1 MTLTTRSD
9 DPSSGSSP
17 WDPVGASRRAGEW
30 LASEHRSTL
39 PLDLGLFGALVAAVA
54 SREVVMWFHVIFVLL
69 VLAALVL
76 PFRQFVIRLVA
87 WTAITVALVTWAVA
101 SLDTPS
107 DELTEL
113 PLLTLV
119 LVLVYLVAQARAR
132 AVGAARRAYAE
143 VERRTQVESELLH
156 RQLED
161 AQRRAL
167 IGRASAGLAH
177 DLRNVFVVII
187 GCVDDVH
194 EHATAARVGPARL
207 DETTVSC
214 IDDLGA
220 AAQRGL
226 AIIDDLLW
234 LGQRNEYETRVT
246 DIGESIR
253 QIEPFLRRMIRPGI
267 MLQVDAS
274 EHASLAHI
282 DHVGLSQVLMNLV
295 SNAADAIDGVGRIT
309 VSTRRSVSGSAGG
322 DPGRT
327 VSIIVADDGVG
338 FTEQAIAHAFEP
350 DFTTKSGSHGGYG
363 LATVRRIVNRCGGSI
378 QIDSSPDSGTTIVL
392 RFETVGADTNEEVM
406 AAETMTATDFATNVL
421 SESNR

>member
-9 DPSSGSSP
+9 DPSGGSSQ
-17 WDPVGASRRAGEW
+17 WGVVGASRRAGEW
-30 LASEHRSTL
+30 IASEHRSTL
-39 PLDLGLFGALVAAVA
+39 PLDIGLFGALVAALA
-54 SREVVMWFHVIFVLL
+54 SKEVVMWFHVIFVLL
-69 VLAALVL
+69 VLAALIL

-87 WTAITVALVTWAVA
+87 WMALTAALVIWAVT

-119 LVLVYLVAQARAR
+119 LVLVYMVAQARAR
-132 AVGAARRAYAE
+132 AVEEARRASAE

-177 DLRNVFVVII
+177 DLRNVFVVIN
-187 GCVDDVH
+187 GCVDDMQ
-194 EHATAARVGPARL
+194 EHATAARVGPADL
-207 DETTVSC
+207 NVPTVSC
-214 IDDLGA
+214 IEDLGA

-226 AIIDDLLW
+226 AIIDDLVW
-234 LGQRNEYETRVT
+234 LGQRHEYEARVT
-246 DIGESIR
+246 DIGKSIC
-253 QIEPFLRRMIRPGI
+253 QIEPFLRRMVPPRIT
-267 MLQVDAS
+267 LQVDAS
-274 EHASLAHI
+274 EHASFAYI

-295 SNAADAIDGVGRIT
+295 SNAADAIEGVGRIT
-309 VSTRRSVSGSAGG
+309 VSTRQSVSGPAGG
-322 DPGRT
+322 DPSRT
-327 VSIIVADDGVG
+327 VSIIVADDGIG

-363 LATVRRIVNRCGGSI
+363 LATVWRIVERCGGSI
-378 QIDSSPDSGTTIVL
+378 HIDSSPGSGTTIVL
-392 RFETVGADTNEEVM
+392 RFETVGPDTNEEIM
-406 AAETMTATDFATNVL
+406 AAEMTTATDFATNVL